1 MSKSREPIRGW
12 STSRPTD
19 SGAVWG
25 APVDIES
32 SIGTNIFR
40 IIGVDPADPQK
51 IYLLVMDPL
60 APSLAVSTDGGATF
74 TTPVHFEVA
83 LTAFARL
90 ASGTILVAG
99 LDSGTQGNPAGAGY
113 RSSDGRQTFTPWPVP
128 QLRAL
133 AERDGKLYGAA
144 DNFTDG
150 FALGIS
156 TDEGK
161 TFRPMMKYSDVSSIR
176 PCVREA
182 CTDACQ
188 MLATANLWSDSVC
201 TERALPDGG
210 AGCAASGKIHG
221 SPWLLNVAAALLS
234 VAAARRRGCLFF

>member
-1 MSKSREPIRGW
+1 
-12 STSRPTD
+12 
-19 SGAVWG
+19 
-25 APVDIES
+25 
-32 SIGTNIFR
+32 
-40 IIGVDPADPQK
+40 
-51 IYLLVMDPL
+51 MDPL

-74 TTPVHFEVA
+74 TTPVHFAVA

-90 ASGTILVAG
+90 ASGPSLVAG
-99 LDSGTQGNPAGAGY
+99 PRLRHTTQSGWS
-113 RSSDGRQTFTPWPVP
+113 RLSLERWRQTFTPWPVP

-150 FALGIS
+150 FALGVS

-161 TFRPMMKYSDVSSIR
+161 TFRPMMKYGDVSSIR

-182 CTDACQ
+182 CTDACR

-201 TERALPDGG
+201 TERALADGG

-221 SPWLLNVAAALLS
+221 
-234 VAAARRRGCLFF
+234 RRRS